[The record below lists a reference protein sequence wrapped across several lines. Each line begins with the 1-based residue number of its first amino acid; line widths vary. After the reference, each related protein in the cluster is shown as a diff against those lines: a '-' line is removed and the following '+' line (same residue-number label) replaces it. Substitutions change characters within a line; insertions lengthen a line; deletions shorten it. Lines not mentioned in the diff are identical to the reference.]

1 MTLSY
6 QLNSSLG
13 RDQSDSTRLRFHDK
27 EQLSSADRVENMEN
41 SPGGKKAFLIHGDD
55 GGASLLAGISVSWKQ
70 THLDKSK
77 YPRYYRIG
85 N

>member
-13 RDQSDSTRLRFHDK
+13 RDQSGNNRLRFHDK

-41 SPGGKKAFLIHGDD
+41 SPGGKQRFLIYGDD
-55 GGASLLAGISVSWKQ
+55 GDVSLLAGISVSWKQ
-70 THLDKSK
+70 MYLDKS
-77 YPRYYRIG
+77 RSSILSH
-85 N
+85 